1 MFANKIKN
9 IYIIFAGIILVSYI
23 LALIAITAIDQKKIE
38 NYQEK
43 EINSFVQSKAV
54 TLEYFFNV
62 LKKDISNISNNKILS
77 SYFLNKALGMSM
89 EYGLKISI
97 NKIDRFLNEFTI
109 SQDIKNSRIF
119 KDIILID
126 LEKNII
132 SSSNEN
138 SLRIDLKKL
147 DISLAN
153 KSSINIDKKKN
164 EVYILKNIFTKGKI
178 VGTLVCFI
186 DIEEMF
192 EKLII
197 ETEQFVLGSK
207 DKLITRSTENI
218 DSILKNEKYKQIDI
232 SDTPFILFGKISDI
246 NKESFFSRWFN
257 FSLAFLAFPILYIL
271 YYLLL
276 LNNKNIKLQEEIKN
290 SLRDKQNEKIILQQ
304 SRVAAIGEMIGNIAH
319 QWRQP
324 LSVITAQATGLKI
337 SLDFGN
343 EVSKKE
349 IKDIMVNIN
358 DQAQYLSK
366 TIDDFRSF
374 FKGNTNELHEFYISN
389 TLNNVRKLTKDTFNN
404 NFIEYHDNV
413 EDCKIKGNE
422 NILTQAFI
430 NIYNNAKDALLEKS
444 SVEKLF
450 FVESRIE
457 DDKLIITF
465 KDNGNG
471 IPNDLIEKVFEPY
484 FTTKHESV
492 GTGIGLYMT
501 NQIITKHFK
510 GSIQVEN
517 DDFTLND
524 KKYTGAKFT
533 IKLPINK
540 L

>member
-1 MFANKIKN
+1 MFTNKAKN
-9 IYIIFAGIILVSYI
+9 IYIIFGGLILVSYI
-23 LALIAITAIDQKKIE
+23 LALIIITTIDQKKIE
-38 NYQEK
+38 SYKEN
-43 EINSFVQSKAV
+43 EINSYVQSKAV

-62 LKKDISNISNNKILS
+62 LKKDISNISENRILS
-77 SYFLNKALGMSM
+77 LYFLNKALGMSM
-89 EYGLKISI
+89 DYGLKVSI
-97 NKIDRFLNEFTI
+97 NKIDRFLDKFKI
-109 SQDIKNSRIF
+109 SQNIKNSSIF

-126 LEKNII
+126 LEKNIV
-132 SSSNEN
+132 SSSNETN
-138 SLRIDLKKL
+138 LIDLKSL
-147 DISLAN
+147 DIAN
-153 KSSINIDKKKN
+153 ANEASIHIDKNKN
-164 EVYILKNIFTKGKI
+164 EVYILKNIFIKEKV

-207 DKLITRSTENI
+207 SILITKSTQTINT
-218 DSILKNEKYKQIDI
+218 ILKNEKYKQIDI
-232 SDTPFILFGKISDI
+232 SDTPFILFGKISEI

-276 LNNKNIKLQEEIKN
+276 LNNKNIKLKEEIKN

-324 LSVITAQATGLKI
+324 LSVITTQATGLKVSLELGSEI
-337 SLDFGN
+337 SKN
-343 EVSKKE
+343 EL
-349 IKDIMVNIN
+349 KDMMTNIN
-358 DQAQYLSK
+358 NQAQHLSK

-374 FKGNTNELHEFYISN
+374 FQGNTNELHEFNIRN

-404 NFIEYHDNV
+404 NFIDYYEDIK
-413 EDCKIKGNE
+413 DCKIKGNE
-422 NILTQAFI
+422 NILIQAFI
-430 NIYNNAKDALLEKS
+430 NIYNNAKDAFSEQSL
-444 SVEKLF
+444 VEKLF
-450 FVESRIE
+450 FVESRVE
-457 DDKLIITF
+457 DDKLIVVF
-465 KDNGNG
+465 KDNATG
-471 IPNDLIEKVFEPY
+471 ISNDFLEKVFEPY

-510 GSIQVEN
+510 GSIEVEN
-517 DDFTLND
+517 EEFIFND
-524 KKYTGAKFT
+524 KKYIGAKFT
-533 IKLPINK
+533 IVLPIIK